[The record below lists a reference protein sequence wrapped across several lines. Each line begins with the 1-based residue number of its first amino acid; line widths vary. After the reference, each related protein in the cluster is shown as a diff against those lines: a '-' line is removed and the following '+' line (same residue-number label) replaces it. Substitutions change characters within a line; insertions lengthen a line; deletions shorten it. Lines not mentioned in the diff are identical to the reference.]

1 MLDQELRDGRQI
13 ISNDTPANPA
23 FHPCLT
29 MSQTAIQIPG
39 AAQLIDAAFNPIAET
54 LRRPEPGLLLVAAT
68 LVRLVAGLGQAH
80 SAHPQSPR
88 FLFIAECPLAW
99 LCRDK

>member
-1 MLDQELRDGRQI
+1 
-13 ISNDTPANPA
+13 
-23 FHPCLT
+23 
-29 MSQTAIQIPG
+29 
-39 AAQLIDAAFNPIAET
+39 